1 MVVITVK
8 TPAPQAEAKN
18 LQEQKGKAAEIHE
31 QATGRSAGVKI
42 SDSAARFRTLVYQ
55 DNKKVNRVFDGS
67 KIGAPVEVK
76 NFDKLITGRNLYLFF
91 SGLNL
96 NHLDIDKLMKIY
108 LEGKKPPNNHRIVW
122 IPVVKTWDQHK
133 FDNLVAQMPWYS
145 VEFSRPAQACVKL
158 LEKDYSY
165 HERQIVLVINPAGVV
180 KNKNA
185 HPAILRDERFAEFPY
200 YT

>member
-31 QATGRSAGVKI
+31 QATGRSGGVKI

-76 NFDKLITGRNLYLFF
+76 NFDKLITG
-91 SGLNL
+91 
-96 NHLDIDKLMKIY
+96 
-108 LEGKKPPNNHRIVW
+108 
-122 IPVVKTWDQHK
+122 
-133 FDNLVAQMPWYS
+133 
-145 VEFSRPAQACVKL
+145 
-158 LEKDYSY
+158 
-165 HERQIVLVINPAGVV
+165 VV

>member
-31 QATGRSAGVKI
+31 QAEGRSGWQNI
-42 SDSAARFRTLVYQ
+42 SDSAARFQTLVYQ
-55 DNKKVNRVFDGS
+55 DNKKVSRVFDGS

-76 NFDKLITGRNLYLFF
+76 NFDKLIKDRNLYLFF

-96 NHLDIDKLMKIY
+96 NHLDVDKLMKIY
-108 LEGKKPPNNHRIVW
+108 LEGKKAPNNHRIVW

-145 VEFSRPAQACVKL
+145 VEFPHPARACRDQ

-165 HERQIVLVINPAGVV
+165 HEKPIVLVINPAGVV

-185 HPAILRDERFAEFPY
+185 HPAILRDERLAAFPY